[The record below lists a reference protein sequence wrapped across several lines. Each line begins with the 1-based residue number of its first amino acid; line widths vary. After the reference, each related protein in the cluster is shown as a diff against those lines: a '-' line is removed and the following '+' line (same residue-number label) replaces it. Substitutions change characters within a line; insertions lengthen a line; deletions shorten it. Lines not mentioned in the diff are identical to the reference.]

1 MKPQCYICKHFRLN
15 YRYQS
20 LICESECGN
29 DTALF
34 NESVLYTIIYEEE
47 DIVKKGRDYTFST
60 KNAPDRKGLR
70 ISYCLRSL
78 TNIFL
83 AFCFGLNFVFACS
96 NAPNDEIF
104 LLSTDM
110 EESSVVSITKQSVT
124 FVFDRVV
131 YVTNQAG
138 ITLNGNMAEVSAG
151 GTSLTVKLKGLVY
164 NTEYTVTIDR
174 GAVKDV
180 NNHVNNRS
188 FSLQFTTEEQPPASK
203 TIRIEAE
210 NAVISG
216 GGSSPAQ
223 IVNDPA
229 CSGGK
234 YVDTR
239 ESNLTFSFSVS
250 QSGNYKVSACVKSS
264 GGEKIN
270 KFRFGGEHTIDVT
283 FHQNNT
289 FEEFTVSDPYYFASG
304 NHTVEMIKSW
314 GWIQFDYLEISP
326 STAVSVEFDIQPLV
340 TPQPNADAV
349 KLYRFLSGNF
359 QNKIIS
365 GVMTLNSLAN
375 TNGDYQNEISW
386 LYEKTGKKPAL
397 LGLDFMDHVGSLPP
411 DYVNNPDLVQ
421 DALTWKNNNGI
432 VAICWHWRDPSHN
445 TYEFYT
451 ERTGFDPCKIFEPQ
465 SPEYAAMMR
474 DMDIIAGYL
483 KTLQEN
489 GVPVLWR
496 PLHEASGGWFWWGS
510 QGAEANKKIWQIM
523 FDRFVNE
530 HGLKNLIWVWTSE
543 ANNNALNWYPG
554 DEYVDIIGLDV
565 YDEGNHGSQMMAFE
579 ELKRIY
585 RGKKILTLS
594 ECGSIPS
601 MEAMK
606 RDRAIWSFYMPWYG
620 THTKNPVW
628 NSVNDW
634 T

>member
-1 MKPQCYICKHFRLN
+1 MKPQCHICKHFRLN

-20 LICESECGN
+20 LICESERGN

-34 NESVLYTIIYEEE
+34 NESVLYTIIYEKE
-47 DIVKKGRDYTFST
+47 DVVIKGRDYTFST
-60 KNAPDRKGLR
+60 KNISDHKGLK

-78 TNIFL
+78 TNVFL
-83 AFCFGLNFVFACS
+83 AFCFGLNFVYACS
-96 NAPNDEIF
+96 NAPNG
-104 LLSTDM
+104 
-110 EESSVVSITKQSVT
+110 K
-124 FVFDRVV
+124 
-131 YVTNQAG
+131 
-138 ITLNGNMAEVSAG
+138 
-151 GTSLTVKLKGLVY
+151 K
-164 NTEYTVTIDR
+164 
-174 GAVKDV
+174 
-180 NNHVNNRS
+180 
-188 FSLQFTTEEQPPASK
+188 EQPALE

-250 QSGNYKVSACVKSS
+250 QSGNYKVSACVKSP

-270 KFRFGGEHTIDVT
+270 KFRFDGEHTIDVT

-349 KLYRFLSGNF
+349 KLYRFLSDNF

-365 GVMTLNSLAN
+365 GVMTLKSLAN

-451 ERTGFDPCKIFEPQ
+451 ERTSFDPRKIFEPQ

-523 FDRFVNE
+523 FDKFVNE

-543 ANNNALNWYPG
+543 ANSNALNWYPG
-554 DEYVDIIGLDV
+554 DEYVDMIGLDV
-565 YDEGNHGSQMMAFE
+565 YEEGNHGSQMMAFE

-585 RGKKILTLS
+585 RGKKMLALS

-606 RDRAIWSFYMPWYG
+606 RDRAIWSFYMPWYE

-634 T
+634 TSSLSDPDVIALDDMPDDIY